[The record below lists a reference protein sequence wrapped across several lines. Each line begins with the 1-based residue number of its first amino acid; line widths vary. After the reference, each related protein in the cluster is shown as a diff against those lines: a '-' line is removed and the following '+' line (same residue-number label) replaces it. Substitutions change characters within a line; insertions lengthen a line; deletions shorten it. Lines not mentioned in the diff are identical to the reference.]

1 MVMDDTPQYPN
12 PDLIYGLFGGIFK
25 PQFTRIALQL
35 DVFTPL
41 ASGPATAAQVASACG
56 CDPVGIKALLDNLC
70 AARVIE
76 QRGDR
81 YALTPAAETFLV
93 RGRKAYAG
101 DMILDYTGPAM
112 YDSILNSIRSGQ
124 PRWLNENFVQDAWL
138 ESYSQTRI
146 SKSLEM
152 WRAAGIQ
159 PESRKTIRILD
170 VACGCAIKSFALA
183 RAAPNVRVVCLDSA
197 DVLDVAR
204 DLAERLGV
212 AERVTFL
219 PADLF
224 TADLGASQF
233 DAALVGQITHYLTP
247 DQNRDLFRRIH
258 SALSPQG
265 TLVIDCPM
273 STETPSEQAS
283 FLTLFLWANS
293 GGTAHSF
300 EAYRGWLNE
309 ASFRKVER
317 LGERWLAARKA
328 V

>member
-1 MVMDDTPQYPN
+1 MNATPD
-12 PDLIYGLFGGIFK
+12 PDLIYDLFGGVFK
-25 PQFTRIALQL
+25 PQFIRIALLL

-41 ASGPATAAQVASACG
+41 ASGPATAEQVAGACQS
-56 CDPVGIKALLDNLC
+56 DAAGIKALLDNLC
-70 AARVIE
+70 AAQVLE
-76 QRGDR
+76 QNGDR
-81 YALTPAAETFLV
+81 YGLMLTAETFLV
-93 RGRKAYAG
+93 RGRKAYVG

-138 ESYSQTRI
+138 ESYSQTRVPG
-146 SKSLEM
+146 SLEM

-159 PESRKTIRILD
+159 PESREVFQILD

-183 RAAPNVRVVCLDSA
+183 QAAPNVRVTCLDSA
-197 DVLDVAR
+197 GVLDVAR
-204 DLAERLGV
+204 DLAGRMGLTS
-212 AERVTFL
+212 RVTFL

-247 DQNRDLFRRIH
+247 DQNRDLFRRLH
-258 SALSPQG
+258 SALSPRG

-300 EAYRGWLNE
+300 ETYKSWVAEIG
-309 ASFRKVER
+309 FQQIDR
-317 LGERWLAARKA
+317 LSERWLAARKSG
-328 V
+328 